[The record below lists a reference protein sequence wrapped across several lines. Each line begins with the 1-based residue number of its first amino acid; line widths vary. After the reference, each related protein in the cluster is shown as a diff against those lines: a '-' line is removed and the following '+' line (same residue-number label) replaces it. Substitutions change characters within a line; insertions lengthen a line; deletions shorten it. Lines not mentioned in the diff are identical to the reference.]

1 MNFKAHHAGQWTKQT
16 VIDQLFL
23 AWRMAQNTIVTLA
36 SQSNSL

>member
-1 MNFKAHHAGQWTKQT
+1 MTLPIIPTMTSMPLA
-16 VIDQLFL
+16 IDQLFL